1 MELMIAKIIKNNPKI
16 ECVNYPWSEI
26 YPGYDILIISSKVLT
41 KK

>member
-26 YPGYDILIISSKVLT
+26 YPGYDILIK
-41 KK
+41 